1 MSKFK
6 NIGTAMAGVI
16 PDYSG
21 VFRNQAVTFANLS
34 AQQREQSQKIQK
46 YFAQIEAETRN
57 FSNKV
62 ESKANQIA
70 QATDDVGLDA
80 KLRNHAAIINDPIQK
95 ASRLDESDVTLAIS
109 RLDNLDAF
117 DNSIRKLKRTLV
129 DFKTTASV
137 NNMSS
142 TTLKVLEKVLDND
155 FEYDVNK
162 IDTERNIILSV
173 SKEIDVNQEFVKQLG
188 LEDDA
193 YNILTDKIT
202 IPFSK
207 LENLYVA
214 RDSQGIRN
222 TQIIINRYTNP
233 DNKSF
238 NSISFNQD
246 MNAVMDNRDH
256 IGAKIMVEEMSGGP
270 GGSIKDNLQKNI
282 ASFANILVNSGADID
297 NDGQPDTAEQITE
310 YGAVELINI
319 LTQPGHNLYDEK
331 TTNSFVKSVLEGQT
345 KKTFEANVAA
355 KKANQPNFEIN
366 RDLFAKTSTGR
377 FLKNLSG
384 IHRSLY
390 TQDPDQ
396 AESAASK
403 IGLTV
408 VPVDGKPN
416 TYQLYKFKLEDDGE
430 GGLQKTP
437 SVSVSNE
444 FNIKKPSEFV
454 SQLELILSRSK
465 GQDFSPKD
473 FNTYMMYIDD
483 IDRAEQLLYPDVE
496 VKKQTG
502 GKQTGSFKGNTK
514 FADPMVDKF
523 YSDFENYRKSFQSV
537 DR

>member
-21 VFRNQAVTFANLS
+21 VFRNQAVAFANLS
-34 AQQREQSQKIQK
+34 AQQRQQSQKIQK

-57 FSNKV
+57 FANKV

-70 QATDDVGLDA
+70 QATDDVGLDT

-95 ASRLDESDVTLAIS
+95 SNRLDESDVTLAIS

-142 TTLKVLEKVLDND
+142 TTIKVLEKILDNK
-155 FEYDVNK
+155 FQYDVDK

-173 SKEIDVNQEFVKQLG
+173 SDNIKENEDFIKQLG

-202 IPFSK
+202 IPFNK
-207 LENLYVA
+207 LENLYVQ
-214 RDSQGIRN
+214 RDAQGIRN

-246 MNAVMDNRDH
+246 MNAIMDNRDH

-270 GGSIKDNLQKNI
+270 SGSIKDNLQKNI
-282 ASFANILVNSGADID
+282 SSFANILVNSGADID
-297 NDGQPDTAEQITE
+297 NDGEPDTAKEITD

-331 TTNSFVKSVLEGQT
+331 TTNTFVKSVLEGQT

-355 KKANQPNFEIN
+355 KKANQPGFEIN
-366 RDLFAKTSTGR
+366 RDLFDKPGGTGR

-384 IHRSLY
+384 IHRFLHL
-390 TQDPDQ
+390 QDPDA
-396 AESAASK
+396 AEDAASK

-408 VPVDGKPN
+408 LNVDGKPN
-416 TYQLYKFKLEDDGE
+416 TYQLYKFKLEDDGDG
-430 GGLQKTP
+430 GGLQKKPTEP
-437 SVSVSNE
+437 VGNNFNITKPNE
-444 FNIKKPSEFV
+444 FID
-454 SQLELILSRSK
+454 QLELMLSRSK
-465 GQDFSPKD
+465 GQSFNPKD
-473 FNTYMMYIDD
+473 LRTYMQYISD
-483 IDRAEQLLYPDVE
+483 IDKAEQLLYPDVE
-496 VKKQTG
+496 AKKQTG
-502 GKQTGSFKGNTK
+502 GKQTGSLNLR
-514 FADPMVDKF
+514 FAKTQKDPLRGGMF
-523 YSDFENYRKSFQSV
+523 SERPPF
-537 DR
+537 